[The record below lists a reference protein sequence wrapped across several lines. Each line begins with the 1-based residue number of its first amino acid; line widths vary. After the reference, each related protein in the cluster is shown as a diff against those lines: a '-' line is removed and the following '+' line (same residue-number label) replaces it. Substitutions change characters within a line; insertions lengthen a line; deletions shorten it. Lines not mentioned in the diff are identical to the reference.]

1 MLAATGGPKM
11 NSRHACILL
20 AGVLVLGFATYKF
33 TSAVNKAEMPELP
46 IPPDSPVA
54 QGQPERIGVPVGGR
68 IEKTEAE
75 WRAQLTPEQFH
86 VARQKGTERAFS
98 GALWDCH
105 EDGVYRCVCCGQPL
119 FDSKT
124 KFESGTGWPSFWKAV
139 DDNNVSLFKDES
151 YGMQRVEVVCSRC
164 NAHLGH
170 LFDDGPQPTGQRFC
184 MNSASLKFAPRGE
197 KASGD
202 DKPKDSK

>member
-1 MLAATGGPKM
+1 MT
-11 NSRHACILL
+11 SRHACMLL
-20 AGVLVLGFATYKF
+20 ALVLVVGLATYKLIGAV
-33 TSAVNKAEMPELP
+33 SADKSQELT
-46 IPPDSPVA
+46 DSLGLPVA
-54 QGQPERIGVPVGGR
+54 MGQPERIGVPVGGR

-75 WRAQLTPEQFH
+75 WRASLTPEQFY
-86 VARQKGTERAFS
+86 VARQKGTERAFT

-105 EDGVYRCVCCGQPL
+105 EDGVYRCVCCGQEL

-139 DDNNVSLFKDES
+139 DENNVSLFKDEGH
-151 YGMQRVEVVCSRC
+151 GMQRIEVVCSRC

-170 LFDDGPQPTGQRFC
+170 LFDDGPQPTGMRYC

-197 KASGD
+197 GHKE
-202 DKPKDSK
+202 DKK